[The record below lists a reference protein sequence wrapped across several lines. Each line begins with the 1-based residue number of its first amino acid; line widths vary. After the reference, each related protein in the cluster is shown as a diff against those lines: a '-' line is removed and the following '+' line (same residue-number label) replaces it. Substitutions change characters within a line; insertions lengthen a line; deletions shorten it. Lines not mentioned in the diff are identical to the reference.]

1 MRAYI
6 SCAMGM
12 NETLPGA
19 LAFLMHRRGI
29 SQAELARRTDMPKGQ
44 ISRYVS
50 GAVTPQLLQLD
61 RLLAGLEVEPVLFFL
76 VAEKVRELGLLT
88 EHRAGGRRLRG
99 GDPVFA
105 ALLHAALGDPADSAA
120 DGNEAGCTEDG
131 SAAEPGGD
139 PSGLRTLLQAQ
150 KLALESQRLFLE
162 YLDLQH

>member
-1 MRAYI
+1 
-6 SCAMGM
+6 M
-12 NETLPGA
+12 NESLPGA

-88 EHRAGGRRLRG
+88 EHRASGRRLRG

-105 ALLHAALGDPADSAA
+105 ALLHAALGDPAASAT
-120 DGNEAGCTEDG
+120 DGNAEEGNAEDG
-131 SAAEPGGD
+131 IAEEAGGD
-139 PSGLRTLLQAQ
+139 PTGLRTLLQAQ

>member
-1 MRAYI
+1 
-6 SCAMGM
+6 MGM

-76 VAEKVRELGLLT
+76 VAEKVRELGQLT

-105 ALLHAALGDPADSAA
+105 ALLHAALGDPAASAA
-120 DGNEAGCTEDG
+120 DGNAEAADAEDG
-131 SAAEPGGD
+131 SAAEAGGD
-139 PSGLRTLLQAQ
+139 PTGLRTLLQAQ